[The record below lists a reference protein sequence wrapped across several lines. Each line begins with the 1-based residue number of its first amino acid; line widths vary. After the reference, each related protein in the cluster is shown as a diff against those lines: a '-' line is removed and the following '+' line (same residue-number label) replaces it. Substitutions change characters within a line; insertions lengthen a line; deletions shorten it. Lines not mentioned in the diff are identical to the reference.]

1 MAEEPLSRLLKLKTL
16 KSLPQP
22 LKDTVRTLKIQRGAC
37 YSRVSGYMSAH
48 LARVKSAPIKPTVS
62 AFKALLS
69 KPNPVVNPVTLP
81 RLFGTSNYIAK
92 VNTCITFE
100 GIKYYLHISSLFVI
114 NKGSYV
120 NINTSLLIN
129 SILYHIVL

>member
-1 MAEEPLSRLLKLKTL
+1 
-16 KSLPQP
+16 
-22 LKDTVRTLKIQRGAC
+22 
-37 YSRVSGYMSAH
+37 MSAH